1 MHVLSNSD
9 CLSEIGDPT
18 VFWTNRDFW
27 LRVGLT
33 TVVSE
38 GQDVVV
44 PPTGR
49 GFVANK
55 NKVIGMVRSRV

>member
-1 MHVLSNSD
+1 M
-9 CLSEIGDPT
+9 SEIGDPT